1 MSDAVIEI
9 RAGTEI
15 PVSSPRVWW
24 WRAVVAGVTIACIAM
39 AAATVTS
46 KETLGA
52 TSGML
57 AWLVVAA
64 LFAWLGGLIIA
75 RQGDGRIGW
84 LLMLIGAALVYGAL
98 IEFLVDDLGAVMSPW
113 TWAVLWLGN
122 WAWLLWLF
130 PVFLLLLVFPTGT
143 LLSSRWMWAPILMS
157 VMSVV
162 FLFLSAFERSM
173 GPATGPQT
181 WRLRNPIG
189 FIGGDFA
196 EVLLMPW
203 FVGLLALAIG
213 GVTAMT
219 LRYRRAAD
227 VERAQIKWVLFSFM
241 FFAVAYVETFLANS
255 WAEGSTVSLVF
266 LLAGVAGIP
275 ASITIAVLKFHL
287 FDIDVIIS
295 KSLTFGVLAVFIGGV
310 YVAIVVGIGALLDQ
324 GDGSSLWLSVAA
336 TAVVAIAFQP
346 VRSRVEAWA
355 NRLVYGKR
363 ATPYEVL
370 ARFSHRAAEES
381 DEDVLNRIPRLIV
394 DGTGA
399 SEAALWVR
407 SAGGFRTASVWPQ
420 SAASRTIGDND
431 GFEDPDADLSLPVF
445 HDDELLGGIS
455 LVNARGVTTAPPER
469 ELLANLAGGLGL
481 TLRNGQLTSALRRQ
495 VKDLQRSRDRVVS
508 AADEARRSLEHD
520 LDSGP
525 QQQLVAVKVKLGPV
539 RKLAEQAGA
548 TRTAEVLADIE
559 AQAGDA
565 IQAVR
570 DFAAGIYPPLLGAEG
585 LVVALSQETHKA
597 ALPVELDA
605 NGVGRYPRDIEAAV
619 YFSILEALQNT
630 AKYAEASRAVV
641 SLSEEAGDLCF
652 EIRDDGRGFDTATV
666 RRGAGLSGIGDR
678 IDTIGGRWSVTSK
691 PGSGTVVSGSVPV
704 KDGVP
709 A

>member
-1 MSDAVIEI
+1 MTDAVIETG
-9 RAGTEI
+9 ASTGI

-24 WRAVVAGVTIACIAM
+24 SRVVVGGVTIACTAM
-39 AAATVTS
+39 VAVTVMS
-46 KETLGA
+46 KETLGE
-52 TSGML
+52 TSGIL
-57 AWLVVAA
+57 AWLIVAA

-98 IEFLVDDLGAVMSPW
+98 IELLVDELDAVMSPW
-113 TWAVLWLGN
+113 TWAVLWFGS
-122 WAWLLWLF
+122 WAWVLWLF

-143 LLSSRWMWAPILMS
+143 LLSRRWMWAPILMA
-157 VMSVV
+157 VMSAV
-162 FLFLSAFERSM
+162 FLFLTAFEGSM
-173 GPATGPQT
+173 GPVTGPHT
-181 WRLRNPIG
+181 WTLRNPIG
-189 FIGGDFA
+189 FIGRGFTD
-196 EVLLMPW
+196 VLLVPW

-213 GVTAMT
+213 GVTAMI

-241 FFAVAYVETFLANS
+241 FFAAAYAATVLANS
-255 WAEGSTVSLVF
+255 WVEGSTASQVL

-275 ASITIAVLKFHL
+275 VSITIAVLKFHL
-287 FDIDVIIS
+287 FEIDVIIS
-295 KSLTFGVLAVFIGGV
+295 RSLTFGVLAVFIGGV
-310 YVAIVVGIGALLDQ
+310 YVAIVVGIGELFDQ
-324 GDGSSLWLSVAA
+324 AGASSLWLSVAA

-346 VRSRVEAWA
+346 VRSRVETWA

-370 ARFSHRAAEES
+370 ARFSHRAADES
-381 DEDVLNRIPRLIV
+381 DEDMLGRIPRLIV

-399 SEAALWVR
+399 SEATLWVR

-420 SAASRTIGDND
+420 SAAARTIGDDD
-431 GFEDPDADLSLPVF
+431 GFEDRDADLSLAIF

-455 LVNARGVTTAPPER
+455 LVNARGVSTAPPER
-469 ELLANLAGGLGL
+469 ELLTNLAGGLGL
-481 TLRNGQLTSALRRQ
+481 TLRNSQLTAALRQQ

-539 RKLAEQAGA
+539 RKLAERAGA

-559 AQAGDA
+559 AQAGNA

-585 LVVALSQETHKA
+585 LVVALSQETRKA
-597 ALPVELDA
+597 ALPVELDTT
-605 NGVGRYPRDIEAAV
+605 GVGRYPRDIEAAV

-641 SLSEEAGDLCF
+641 LLSEESGDLRF
-652 EIRDDGRGFDTATV
+652 EIRDDGRGFDTAVV
-666 RRGAGLSGIGDR
+666 RRGVGLNGIRDR
-678 IDTIGGRWSVTSK
+678 IDTIGGRWSVTSE
-691 PGSGTVVSGSVPV
+691 PGRGTVVSGSVPV

>member
-1 MSDAVIEI
+1 MTDRLRDAPTTSDVWMLISTQSVLAWFVAAVISVVSILLIVDSVTSGSDA
-9 RAGTEI
+9 AGG
-15 PVSSPRVWW
+15 SL
-24 WRAVVAGVTIACIAM
+24 GGAM
-39 AAATVTS
+39 WFVPPP
-46 KETLGA
+46 
-52 TSGML
+52 
-57 AWLVVAA
+57 
-64 LFAWLGGLIIA
+64 LFAVPGALIVS
-75 RQGDGRIGW
+75 RRRGNRVGW
-84 LLMLIGAALVYGAL
+84 LLLMIGAALSLDGAAGVIVAL
-98 IEFLVDDLGAVMSPW
+98 IDGPPDTLMPWLFLVLLIENVSWM
-113 TWAVLWLGN
+113 
-122 WAWLLWLF
+122 LWLF
-130 PVFLLLLVFPTGT
+130 PFFLLLYSFPSGN
-143 LLSSRWMWAPILMS
+143 LLSRRWRWAPILEIVLAMA
-157 VMSVV
+157 VV
-162 FLFLSAFERSM
+162 VPSIIGTEI
-173 GPATGPQT
+173 GPFDRATT
-181 WRLRNPIG
+181 WVILNPIG
-189 FIGGDFA
+189 FVDTATIEAILTPF
-196 EVLLMPW
+196 VL
-203 FVGLLALAIG
+203 GLLALAVG
-213 GVTAMT
+213 GVVAII
-219 LRYRRAAD
+219 LRYRRSPVD
-227 VERAQIKWVLFSFM
+227 ERTQIKWVM
-241 FFAVAYVETFLANS
+241 FAFAVFCTAYVYL
-255 WAEGSTVSLVF
+255 LVNEAWDAF
-266 LLAGVAGIP
+266 SVLDMSILVAGTAAVP
-275 ASITIAVLKFHL
+275 VAITIAIFKFRL

-310 YVAIVVGIGALLDQ
+310 YVAIVVGIGELFDQ
-324 GDGSSLWLSVAA
+324 AGGSSLWLSVAA

-346 VRSRVEAWA
+346 VRSRVETWA

-370 ARFSHRAAEES
+370 ARFSHRAADES
-381 DEDVLNRIPRLIV
+381 DDDVLGRIPRLIV

-420 SAASRTIGDND
+420 SAAARTIGDSD
-431 GFEDPDADLSLPVF
+431 GFEDRGADLSLPVF

-481 TLRNGQLTSALRRQ
+481 TLRNSQLTSALRQQ

-559 AQAGDA
+559 SQAGDA

-597 ALPVELDA
+597 ALPVELDT
-605 NGVGRYPRDIEAAV
+605 NGVGRYPRDVEAAV

-630 AKYAEASRAVV
+630 AKYAQAAS
-641 SLSEEAGDLCF
+641 
-652 EIRDDGRGFDTATV
+652 
-666 RRGAGLSGIGDR
+666 
-678 IDTIGGRWSVTSK
+678 GG
-691 PGSGTVVSGSVPV
+691 
-704 KDGVP
+704 P
-709 A
+709 AQ